1 MRVTQELFLEVFKN
15 SVCNLLLISFIVGF
29 VFTAFGLMMSTFLEI
44 QEDSHQTESTLIINE
59 QKNKET
65 EK

>member
-15 SVCNLLLISFIVGF
+15 SVCNLLIISFIVGF
-29 VFTAFGLMMSTFLEI
+29 VFTGLGLIMSTFLEI
-44 QEDSHQTESTLIINE
+44 QEDSHQTESTLSINE

>member
-1 MRVTQELFLEVFKN
+1 MKITQELFLEVITN

-44 QEDSHQTESTLIINE
+44 QEDSHQAESTLSINE